1 MQWKGYTAKA
11 DTWENRKNLENAK
24 KMVEEFE
31 REYRKDKEE
40 IWRQEDEE
48 DKRLGERELPGRY
61 TAKLLYEW
69 IDKKYKE
76 E

>member
-1 MQWKGYTAKA
+1 
-11 DTWENRKNLENAK
+11 
-24 KMVEEFE
+24 MVEEFE

>member
-1 MQWKGYTAKA
+1 
-11 DTWENRKNLENAK
+11 
-24 KMVEEFE
+24 MVEEFE

-40 IWRQEDEE
+40 IWRQEDKE
-48 DKRLGERELPGRY
+48 DKRLEERELPGRY